1 MSTRRMNMQ
10 ATPAAEAPV
19 PTTATAIVQAQK
31 AFAQAIASVS
41 EADGA
46 AVIAKDNLDGA
57 NTTKTALR
65 QRVICELVD
74 AADKGHW
81 TYAHAEEGVNAAV
94 KAWADGLRLNDPDAK
109 RRAENT
115 MGTFANECKNALKPE
130 ARSHVKRIFAEIA
143 ETWEDEST
151 ALAAAEDK
159 AEVDAPLHKA
169 FHAQYQAA
177 TGAINA
183 YTHKK
188 DWRKNAIAE
197 GPVALARAIA
207 DDNQFDGNRVARLVK
222 KVVADLRV
230 IEADFPHEDL
240 ETVIDFLKNMDR
252 DALVLARKKML
263 RALEKPAKRTIT
275 PKSAK
280 PTKGKPSYEEENAA
294 ADDFDEE

>member
-1 MSTRRMNMQ
+1 M
-10 ATPAAEAPV
+10 
-19 PTTATAIVQAQK
+19 
-31 AFAQAIASVS
+31 
-41 EADGA
+41 
-46 AVIAKDNLDGA
+46 
-57 NTTKTALR
+57 
-65 QRVICELVD
+65 VD
-74 AADKGHW
+74 AADKGKW
-81 TYAHAEEGVNAAV
+81 TFAHAEEGVNAAV
-94 KAWADGLRLNDPDAK
+94 KAWADGLRINDADVK
-109 RRAENT
+109 RRTENT

-130 ARSHVKRIFAEIA
+130 ARPHVKRVFTEIA
-143 ETWEDEST
+143 ETWEAESA

-159 AEVDAPLHKA
+159 SEVDAPLHKA

-177 TGAINA
+177 SGAIKA

-188 DWRKNAIAE
+188 DRLKEAIAE

-207 DDNQFDGNRVARLVK
+207 DDNQFDGNCVARLVK
-222 KVVADLRV
+222 KVVTDLRA

-280 PTKGKPSYEEENAA
+280 GKGKPSYEEENAA

>member
-19 PTTATAIVQAQK
+19 PTTATAIIQAQK

-41 EADGA
+41 DADNA
-46 AVIAKDNLDGA
+46 AAKAKTDLDGA

-65 QRVICELVD
+65 QRIICELVD
-74 AADKGHW
+74 AADKGDW
-81 TYAHAEEGVNAAV
+81 TFAHAEAGVNAAV
-94 KAWADGLRLNDPDAK
+94 ETWAKGLRINDPDAK

-130 ARSHVKRIFAEIA
+130 ARSHVKRVFAEIA
-143 ETWEDEST
+143 ETWDDESA

-159 AEVDAPLHKA
+159 SKVDAPLHKA

-222 KVVADLRV
+222 KVVADLRA

-263 RALEKPAKRTIT
+263 RALAKPAKRTIT

-280 PTKGKPSYEEENAA
+280 GKGKPTYEEENAA